1 MGNGAIVERFNRA
14 LDALVREIRQDRA
27 ILAAILCG
35 SLSHDTVWEKSD
47 IDLVLVT
54 IDDQKV
60 PSGSISLYADGLDV
74 HATLTPRAQFRRLV
88 EGSLRSS
95 FIHSLL
101 AKGRLLYTHD
111 ETVADLCRRLH
122 GIGERDRQLQA
133 LRAGIGAVGPLDKA
147 QKWLITRGDL
157 NYAALWILYSATA
170 LAQIEVTGAGQL
182 LDREVIPQAMNL
194 NPAFFKVV
202 YTDLLNT
209 KKTEQSVRAALDA
222 ANAYLSRKAP
232 ALFAVILDHLREV
245 GETRSATELDSHF
258 ARTLDVPSVT
268 IACEYLAHLGLIGK
282 ASIATRLTRRST
294 VDVQELAFVHLGEPE
309 DTY

>member
-14 LDALVREIRQDRA
+14 LDALVSEIRQDRA

-74 HATLTPRAQFRRLV
+74 HAILTPRAQFRRLV

-111 ETVADLCRRLH
+111 ETVADLCRRLQ

-133 LRAGIGAVGPLDKA
+133 LRAGIGAIGPLDKA

-157 NYAALWILYSATA
+157 NYAALWILYAATA
-170 LAQIEVTGAGQL
+170 LAQIEVTGAGQM

-194 NPAFFKVV
+194 NPEFFKVV

-209 KKTEQSVRAALDA
+209 KKTEKSVRAALDA

-232 ALFAVILDHLREV
+232 ALFAFVVEHLREV

-258 ARTLDVPSVT
+258 ARTLDVPGVT
-268 IACEYLAHLGLIGK
+268 IACEYLAHQGLIGK

-294 VDVQELAFVHLGEPE
+294 VDVQELAFFHLGEP
-309 DTY
+309 DDAY